1 MMDKVEALASA
12 VGVPPLALVPL
23 AFAAVLAALF
33 VLDGLSHVV
42 LKPFKSP
49 PVIGAMPLV
58 GGMAAFLRGPK
69 ANGRAT
75 APNVRG
81 WGGRQFA
88 IGAVFF
94 FAYFSGELVAFQA
107 ALIAL
112 CARACSDVVQNLIDG
127 CYWKCFLFGS
137 VELMIAYICS
147 SAF

>member
-58 GGMAAFLRGPK
+58 GGMAAFLRGPIGLMADAFPK
-69 ANGRAT
+69 YGEVFTGACSARRRPGRPRIRANPPPST
-75 APNVRG
+75 TTSPDLRG
-81 WGGRQFA
+81 SSNG
-88 IGAVFF
+88 
-94 FAYFSGELVAFQA
+94 SL
-107 ALIAL
+107 
-112 CARACSDVVQNLIDG
+112 RACG
-127 CYWKCFLFGS
+127 
-137 VELMIAYICS
+137 
-147 SAF
+147 

>member
-58 GGMAAFLRGPK
+58 GGMAAFLRGP
-69 ANGRAT
+69 
-75 APNVRG
+75 
-81 WGGRQFA
+81 
-88 IGAVFF
+88 IGLMADAFPKYGEVFT
-94 FAYFSGELVAFQA
+94 G
-107 ALIAL
+107 
-112 CARACSDVVQNLIDG
+112 ACSALSSTGRPQIRASLR
-127 CYWKCFLFGS
+127 GS
-137 VELMIAYICS
+137 SNDRFALRG
-147 SAF
+147 